1 MPFTLELIGII
12 LYGVLCI
19 AGGILGYV
27 KSRSQASLISG
38 GISGLLLLILAR
50 MVNLGKSWAVYVAA
64 TIVFLLIMVFVVRWF
79 KSKKPMPA
87 IPMIFLGIVS
97 LILILK
103 K

>member
-1 MPFTLELIGII
+1 MPFTPELIGII

-19 AGGILGYV
+19 AGGIFGYV
-27 KSRSQASLISG
+27 KSRSQISLISG

-50 MVNLGKSWAVYVAA
+50 MVNLGQSWAVYVAA

-87 IPMIFLGIVS
+87 IPMIFLGVIS